1 MPVSAASSIPFEALD
16 PLQHHAPTA
25 TAPDTVAADAA
36 ITRTIDVAVALAAI
50 LVLLPLLVLIVVALK
65 LTSPGP
71 VLFAHRRIGKHGR
84 VFPCFK
90 FRSMVVNSAEVLDR
104 HLAENP
110 EARAEW
116 ARDQKLRD
124 DPRITPIGRLLRRSS
139 LDEVPQIFNVLR
151 GEMSMVG
158 PRPIVE
164 AEVIRYRQYIVDY
177 QSVKPG
183 ITGLWQ
189 ISGRNNTTYRRRVAL
204 DTAYARGRSVKLDL
218 AIMARTVPAVIFGS
232 GCY

>member
-1 MPVSAASSIPFEALD
+1 MDLSATPPLPFQGLEPLPRAASRAAARDALLIRAIDITIAVSA
-16 PLQHHAPTA
+16 
-25 TAPDTVAADAA
+25 VM
-36 ITRTIDVAVALAAI
+36 
-50 LVLLPLLVLIVVALK
+50 VLLPLLLLIFVGLK

-71 VLFAHRRIGKHGR
+71 VLFAHRRIGKGGQA
-84 VFPCFK
+84 FPCYK
-90 FRSMVVNSAEVLDR
+90 FRSMVVNSAEVLEQ

-110 EARAEW
+110 QARAEW
-116 ARDQKLRD
+116 QRDQKLRN
-124 DPRITPIGRLLRRSS
+124 DPRVTPIGRLLRRTS

-164 AEVIRYRQYIVDY
+164 GEMIRYRQYIVDY
-177 QSVKPG
+177 MSVKPG

-204 DTAYARGRSVKLDL
+204 DTAYARSRTVALDL
-218 AIMARTVPAVIFGS
+218 AILARTVPAVLTGS

>member
-1 MPVSAASSIPFEALD
+1 MQASITPQLPFEAA
-16 PLQHHAPTA
+16 PLPARTSRTA
-25 TAPDTVAADAA
+25 AQDAA
-36 ITRTIDVAVALAAI
+36 LIRVIDIGVALTAI
-50 LVLLPLLVLIVVALK
+50 VILLPLLFLIILALK
-65 LTSPGP
+65 ITSPGP
-71 VLFAHRRIGKHGR
+71 VLFAHRRVGKGGV
-84 VFPCFK
+84 VFPCYK
-90 FRSMVVNSAEVLDR
+90 FRSMVVNSAEVLER

-116 ARDQKLRD
+116 LRDQKLRR
-124 DPRITPIGRLLRRSS
+124 DPRVTEIGRLLRRTS

-164 AEVIRYRQYIVDY
+164 GEMIRYRQYISDY
-177 QSVKPG
+177 MSVKPG

-204 DTAYARGRSVKLDL
+204 DTAYARSRNVKLDL
-218 AIMARTVPAVIFGS
+218 AIMARTVPAVLSGS

>member
-1 MPVSAASSIPFEALD
+1 MDLSATPPLPFPSLEPLPRSASRD
-16 PLQHHAPTA
+16 
-25 TAPDTVAADAA
+25 VGRDAVVIRA
-36 ITRTIDVAVALAAI
+36 IDITIAISAI
-50 LVLLPLLVLIVVALK
+50 LLLLPLLVLIFVAMK

-71 VLFAHRRIGKHGR
+71 VLFAHRRVGKGGHA
-84 VFPCFK
+84 FPCYK
-90 FRSMVVNSAEVLDR
+90 FRSMVVNSAEVLER
-104 HLAENP
+104 HLAESSD
-110 EARAEW
+110 ARAEW
-116 ARDQKLRD
+116 QRDQKLRN
-124 DPRITPIGRLLRRSS
+124 DPRVTAIGRLLRRTS

-164 AEVIRYRQYIVDY
+164 GEMIRYRQYIVDY
-177 QSVKPG
+177 MSVKPG

-204 DTAYARGRSVKLDL
+204 DTAYARSRTVALDL
-218 AIMARTVPAVIFGS
+218 AILARTVPAVLTGS

>member
-1 MPVSAASSIPFEALD
+1 MQVSATTQASFEAATL
-16 PLQHHAPTA
+16 LRGQTGRTA
-25 TAPDTVAADAA
+25 AGDAML
-36 ITRTIDVAVALAAI
+36 IRSIDIAVALAAV
-50 LVLLPLLVLIVVALK
+50 LLLLPLLLVICLGLK

-71 VLFAHRRIGKHGR
+71 VLFAHRRIGKGGQ
-84 VFPCFK
+84 VFPCYK
-90 FRSMVVNSAEVLDR
+90 FRSMVVNSAEVLER
-104 HLAENP
+104 HLAESP
-110 EARAEW
+110 TAQAEW
-116 ARDQKLRD
+116 LRDQKLRN
-124 DPRITPIGRLLRRSS
+124 DPRVTAIGRLLRRTS

-164 AEVIRYRQYIVDY
+164 GEVFRYRQYIFDY
-177 QSVKPG
+177 MSVKPG

-204 DTAYARGRSVKLDL
+204 DTAYARSRNVALDL
-218 AIMARTVPAVIFGS
+218 AIMARTIPAVLTGS

>member
-1 MPVSAASSIPFEALD
+1 MDLSATPPVPFPALD
-16 PLQHHAPTA
+16 PIRTSADHG
-25 TAPDTVAADAA
+25 AARDALL
-36 ITRTIDVAVALAAI
+36 IRTIDIVIAISAV
-50 LVLLPLLVLIVVALK
+50 LVLLPLLIVIFVAMK

-71 VLFAHRRIGKHGR
+71 VLFAHRRIGKGGQT
-84 VFPCFK
+84 FPCYK
-90 FRSMVVNSAEVLDR
+90 FRSMVVNSAEVLEK

-116 ARDQKLRD
+116 QRDQKLRN
-124 DPRITPIGRLLRRSS
+124 DPRVTPIGRLLRRSS

-164 AEVIRYRQYIVDY
+164 GEMIRYRQYIFDY
-177 QSVKPG
+177 MSVKPG

-204 DTAYARGRSVKLDL
+204 DTAYARSRNVALDL
-218 AIMARTVPAVIFGS
+218 AILARTVPAVLTGS

>member
-1 MPVSAASSIPFEALD
+1 MQVSVTPSASFESPG
-16 PLQHHAPTA
+16 PLRGHASRPA
-25 TAPDTVAADAA
+25 TSDAA
-36 ITRTIDVAVALAAI
+36 LTRTIDVTVALTVI
-50 LVLLPLLVLIVVALK
+50 VILLPLLLLIVAALK
-65 LTSPGP
+65 LTSAGP
-71 VLFAHRRIGKHGR
+71 VLFAHRRIGKNGQA
-84 VFPCFK
+84 FPCYK
-90 FRSMVVNSAEVLDR
+90 FRSMVENSAEVLER
-104 HLAENP
+104 YLATCP

-116 ARDQKLRD
+116 MRDQKLRQ
-124 DPRITPIGRLLRRSS
+124 DPRVTPIGRILRRTS

-164 AEVIRYRQYIVDY
+164 SEMIRYRQYIADY
-177 QSVKPG
+177 CSVKPG

-204 DTAYARGRSVKLDL
+204 DTAYARNRSVALDL
-218 AIMARTVPAVIFGS
+218 AIMARTVPAVLSGS

>member
-1 MPVSAASSIPFEALD
+1 MDLSATPPLPFSSLEPLPRSASRD
-16 PLQHHAPTA
+16 
-25 TAPDTVAADAA
+25 VGRDAVVIRA
-36 ITRTIDVAVALAAI
+36 IDITIAISAI
-50 LVLLPLLVLIVVALK
+50 LLLLPLLVLIFVAMK

-71 VLFAHRRIGKHGR
+71 VLFAHRRVGKGGHA
-84 VFPCFK
+84 FPCYK
-90 FRSMVVNSAEVLDR
+90 FRSMVVNSAEVLER
-104 HLAENP
+104 HLAESSD
-110 EARAEW
+110 ARAEW
-116 ARDQKLRD
+116 QRDQKLRN
-124 DPRITPIGRLLRRSS
+124 DPRVTPIGRLLRRTS

-164 AEVIRYRQYIVDY
+164 GEMIRYRQYIVDY
-177 QSVKPG
+177 MSVKPG

-204 DTAYARGRSVKLDL
+204 DTAYARSRTVALDL
-218 AIMARTVPAVIFGS
+218 AILARTVPAVLTGS

>member
-1 MPVSAASSIPFEALD
+1 MHVSVTPPLPFEAPVSTRSLRAAPLD
-16 PLQHHAPTA
+16 AFLTRACDIA
-25 TAPDTVAADAA
+25 IAAG
-36 ITRTIDVAVALAAI
+36 IVI
-50 LVLLPLLVLIVVALK
+50 VLLPLLIIILVAMK

-71 VLFAHRRIGKHGR
+71 VLFAHRRVGRHGQT
-84 VFPCFK
+84 FPCHK
-90 FRSMVVNSAEVLDR
+90 FRSMVVNSAEVLEK

-110 EARAEW
+110 AALAEW
-116 ARDQKLRD
+116 QLDQKLRN
-124 DPRITPIGRLLRRSS
+124 DPRVTPIGRLLRRSS

-151 GEMSMVG
+151 GEMSIVG

-164 AEVIRYRQYIVDY
+164 NEMIRYRQYIVDY
-177 QSVKPG
+177 MSVKPG

-204 DTAYARGRSVKLDL
+204 DTAYARSRSIHLDL
-218 AIMARTVPAVIFGS
+218 AIMVRTVLAVLSGS

>member
-1 MPVSAASSIPFEALD
+1 MQISATPESLFAPAIP
-16 PLQHHAPTA
+16 APRR
-25 TAPDTVAADAA
+25 VAAQDALL
-36 ITRTIDVAVALAAI
+36 IRTIDIIVALTAVV
-50 LVLLPLLVLIVVALK
+50 LLLPLLVLIVIAMK

-71 VLFAHRRIGKHGR
+71 VLFAHRRVGQGGR
-84 VFPCFK
+84 VFPCYK
-90 FRSMVVNSAEVLDR
+90 FRSMVTNSAQVLER
-104 HLAENP
+104 HLAECP

-116 ARDQKLRD
+116 ERDQKLRN
-124 DPRITPIGRLLRRSS
+124 DPRVTAIGRLLRRSS

-164 AEVIRYRQYIVDY
+164 AEVVRYRQYIADY
-177 QSVKPG
+177 KRVKPG

-204 DTAYARGRSVKLDL
+204 DTAYARNRNVRLDL
-218 AIMARTVPAVIFGS
+218 AIMMRTVPAVVLGS

>member
-1 MPVSAASSIPFEALD
+1 MLLLLIF
-16 PLQHHAPTA
+16 
-25 TAPDTVAADAA
+25 VAM
-36 ITRTIDVAVALAAI
+36 
-50 LVLLPLLVLIVVALK
+50 K

-71 VLFAHRRIGKHGR
+71 VLFAHRRIGKGGQA
-84 VFPCFK
+84 FPCYK
-90 FRSMVVNSAEVLDR
+90 FRSMVVNSAEVLEQ

-110 EARAEW
+110 DARAEW
-116 ARDQKLRD
+116 QRDQKLRN
-124 DPRITPIGRLLRRSS
+124 DPRVTPIGRLLRRTS

-164 AEVIRYRQYIVDY
+164 GEMVRYRQYIVDY
-177 QSVKPG
+177 MSVKPG

-189 ISGRNNTTYRRRVAL
+189 ISGRNNTTYGRRVAL
-204 DTAYARGRSVKLDL
+204 DTAYARSRTVALDL
-218 AIMARTVPAVIFGS
+218 AILARTVPAVLTGS

>member
-1 MPVSAASSIPFEALD
+1 MQVSATNQVSFEA
-16 PLQHHAPTA
+16 A
-25 TAPDTVAADAA
+25 TLLRGDRDQAA
-36 ITRTIDVAVALAAI
+36 TRDAI
-50 LVLLPLLVLIVVALK
+50 LTRAMDITIALTAVLLLLPLLVLIIVAMK

-71 VLFAHRRIGKHGR
+71 VLFAHRRIGKDGKS
-84 VFPCFK
+84 FPCYK
-90 FRSMVVNSAEVLDR
+90 FRSMVVNSAEVLER
-104 HLAENP
+104 HLIDCP
-110 EARAEW
+110 QARLEW
-116 ARDQKLRD
+116 SRDHKLRQ
-124 DPRITPIGRLLRRSS
+124 DPRITAIGRLLRRSS

-164 AEVIRYRQYIVDY
+164 GEVIRYRQYIVDY
-177 QSVKPG
+177 MSVKPG

-204 DTAYARGRSVKLDL
+204 DTAYARSRNVALDI
-218 AIMARTVPAVIFGS
+218 AILARTVPAVVLGS

>member
-1 MPVSAASSIPFEALD
+1 MDLSATPPLPFPALEPLPRAESRAAARDALLIRAIDITIAVSA
-16 PLQHHAPTA
+16 
-25 TAPDTVAADAA
+25 V
-36 ITRTIDVAVALAAI
+36 
-50 LVLLPLLVLIVVALK
+50 LVLLPLLLLIFVAMK

-71 VLFAHRRIGKHGR
+71 VLFAHRRIGRGGQT
-84 VFPCFK
+84 FPCYK
-90 FRSMVVNSAEVLDR
+90 FRSMVVNSAEVLEQ
-104 HLAENP
+104 HLAESP
-110 EARAEW
+110 DARAEW
-116 ARDQKLRD
+116 QRDQKLRN
-124 DPRITPIGRLLRRSS
+124 DPRVTPIGRLLRRTS

-164 AEVIRYRQYIVDY
+164 GEMVRYRQYIVDY
-177 QSVKPG
+177 MSVKPG

-204 DTAYARGRSVKLDL
+204 DTAYARSRTVALDL
-218 AIMARTVPAVIFGS
+218 AILARTVPAVLTGS